1 MRLFDENKIDCHAH
15 VYDPANFP
23 YQKETPYRPA
33 GQEIG
38 TAKQY
43 FAVMK
48 TYGVKYSLLVQPNS
62 GYAGDNS
69 CMLDAIAR
77 GKGALKGVAIAAFD
91 SSLDELRA
99 LKRQGIVGI
108 AFNPTFYGSSDPYK
122 PAEPLIK
129 KLVELDMFMQIQSE
143 NDQLLLFVP
152 WIEAL
157 PIKVLIDHCGRP
169 AADAGLKQSGF
180 QALLRLAR
188 TGRVSV
194 KISGYPKFSRQSYP
208 FEDCR
213 PYVGAIVEAF
223 TLDHCMWASDWPFLR
238 AAERQDYG
246 PLIELAGLLFPD
258 AADRRKLFWET
269 PRRLFGFGQ

>member
-1 MRLFDENKIDCHAH
+1 MRLFDEDKIDCHAH

-23 YQKETPYRPA
+23 YQKDTPYRPA

-38 TAKQY
+38 TAAQY
-43 FAVMK
+43 RAVMK

-77 GKGALKGVAIAAFD
+77 GNGALKGVAIASFD
-91 SSLDELRA
+91 ASLDDLRA

-108 AFNPTFYGSSDPYK
+108 AFNPTFYGSSDYYK

-129 KLVELDMFMQIQSE
+129 KLVELGMFLQIQSE
-143 NDQLLLFVP
+143 RDQLLLFVP
-152 WIEAL
+152 WIEAI
-157 PIKVLIDHCGRP
+157 PVKVLIDHCGRP
-169 AADAGLKQSGF
+169 PADEGLEQRGF

-213 PYVGAIVEAF
+213 PYVRAIVEAF

-238 AAERQDYG
+238 ATERQDYG
-246 PLIELAGLLFPD
+246 PLIELAGILFPD
-258 AADRRKLFWET
+258 PAERRKLFWDT
-269 PRRLFGFGQ
+269 PRRLFGFGR

>member
-1 MRLFDENKIDCHAH
+1 MRLFDEDKIDCHAH

-38 TAKQY
+38 TAAQY

-77 GKGALKGVAIAAFD
+77 GKGALKGIAIAGFD
-91 SSLDELRA
+91 ASLDELRA

-129 KLVELDMFMQIQSE
+129 KLTELDMFMQIQSE
-143 NDQLLLFVP
+143 NDQLLMFVP
-152 WIEAL
+152 WIENM

-169 AADAGLKQSGF
+169 AADAGLKQAGF
-180 QALLRLAR
+180 EALLRIAR

-213 PYVGAIVEAF
+213 PYVRAIVEAF

-238 AAERQDYG
+238 AQERQDYG
-246 PLIELAGLLFPD
+246 PLIELAGSLFPD
-258 AADRRKLFWET
+258 PADRRKLFWDT
-269 PRRLFGFGQ
+269 PRRLFGFGS